1 MQWPSYLRFTLP
13 RCLLKRVGW
22 MLMLSIW
29 GGGAVTAAPYQK
41 QAGVAG
47 TVTVVGSD
55 TMAGLVALWSQH
67 FRQIYP
73 HVNVQMQAT
82 GSATAPTALT
92 EGVANIGTMSRELKA
107 SEVEYFRRK
116 FGYAPKRLTVA
127 LDAIT
132 LFTSLDNP
140 VTGLSLQEVD
150 AIFSMTR
157 YCGANQNITNWQQIG
172 DNKQKSL
179 PMKLFGRNSV
189 SGTYGLFK
197 QLALCRGD
205 FKANVNE
212 MPSSASIIQSVAFS
226 PGGLGYA
233 AFGYTYS
240 GVKVL
245 PIKSSGDTYIPPSSE
260 SIASGEYPLSRTL
273 FLIINKAPQEPLP
286 FITNEF
292 LRFILSDE
300 GQSLVRQGGYVSV
313 PEVTVKRQLNL
324 LRR

>member
-1 MQWPSYLRFTLP
+1 MRKPFTRTLALFSVTLMSVFWQETALSY
-13 RCLLKRVGW
+13 
-22 MLMLSIW
+22 
-29 GGGAVTAAPYQK
+29 PYEK
-41 QAGVAG
+41 KPGVAG

-73 HVNVQMQAT
+73 HVNIQMQAT

-92 EGVANIGTMSRELKA
+92 EGVASLGTMSRKLKA
-107 SEVEYFRRK
+107 SEIEYFRRK
-116 FGYAPKRLTVA
+116 FGYAPTRLTAA

-140 VTGLSLQEVD
+140 IEGLDLQEVD
-150 AIFSMTR
+150 AIFSSTR
-157 YCGANQNITNWQQIG
+157 YCGAKQEIDNWQQLGLPG
-172 DNKQKSL
+172 DKVM
-179 PMKLFGRNSV
+179 PIKLFGRNSV

-197 QLALCRGD
+197 QKALCRGD
-205 FKANVNE
+205 FKARVNE

-245 PIKSSGDTYIPPSSE
+245 PIKANSDDYIPASAN
-260 SIASGEYPLSRTL
+260 SIASGDYPLSRTL
-273 FLIINKAPQEPLP
+273 YMIVNKAPDEALP
-286 FITNEF
+286 EITKEF
-292 LRFILSDE
+292 LIFILSDE
-300 GQSLVRQGGYVSV
+300 GQALVKKAGYVGVLDSDI
-313 PEVTVKRQLNL
+313 KRQLRLIKQVN
-324 LRR
+324 